1 MERNLNQLLK
11 WSIEAQAAA
20 TAAGQSH
27 GPNGTTTSTSNGAS
41 SDGPAPGAG
50 AVATSPAPEVT
61 APGPRPID
69 PEVLASLFGGPSEA
83 ELMKAAIEV
92 ITDPSPEVT
101 LENRLIAF
109 DNFEQLIENL
119 DNANL
124 LEKLSLWSPLLSV
137 LEHEEEEMRFF
148 AAWCVGTAVQ
158 NNEKTQERLL
168 AMGGVPKLVKLAMQ
182 EGETSKVRKK
192 AVYALSSAVRNYQPA
207 MDVAAEE
214 MHKLGHEVLVAKGEE
229 GKKVDAADMDKVD
242 EVIEWLREKAK
253 AA

>member
-1 MERNLNQLLK
+1 MEKNLNQLLK

-20 TAAGQSH
+20 AAGQSH
-27 GPNGTTTSTSNGAS
+27 SNGTPASN
-41 SDGPAPGAG
+41 DGPTPGAG
-50 AVATSPAPEVT
+50 AVATSPAPGVT

-92 ITDPSPEVT
+92 ITDPSPHVT

-124 LEKLSLWSPLLSV
+124 IEKLSLWSPLLSV

-168 AMGGVPKLVKLAMQ
+168 AMGGVPKLVQLAMK
-182 EGETSKVRKK
+182 EGETEKVRRK
-192 AVYALSSAVRNYQPA
+192 ATYALSSAVRNYQPA
-207 MDVAAEE
+207 MDVAAQE
-214 MHKLGHEVLVAKGEE
+214 MHKLGHEVLVNNGNA
-229 GKKVDAADMDKVD
+229 KVDAADMDKVD
-242 EVIEWLREKAK
+242 EVIEWLRTKAK
-253 AA
+253 SA

>member
-1 MERNLNQLLK
+1 MDKNLSNLLK
-11 WSIEAQAAA
+11 WSIEAQTAAQ
-20 TAAGQSH
+20 AGQSH
-27 GPNGTTTSTSNGAS
+27 SNGNTPAS
-41 SDGPAPGAG
+41 IEGPAPGSG

-124 LEKLSLWSPLLSV
+124 LEKLSLWTPLLNV

-168 AMGGVPKLVKLAMQ
+168 AMGGVPKLVKLAME
-182 EGETSKVRKK
+182 EGETEKVRRK
-192 AVYALSSAVRNYQPA
+192 ATYALSSAVRNYQPA

-214 MHKLGHEVLVAKGEE
+214 MHKRGHEVLVSSGN
-229 GKKVDAADMDKVD
+229 KKVDAADMDKVD
-242 EVIEWLREKAK
+242 EVIEWLRAK
-253 AA
+253 ANSS